1 MTRDTFPFSRH
12 CHEQRFDH
20 LWMTLSHTC
29 ANCGI
34 TYAVH
39 FEHPDRCWAFTGRD
53 RPHGPTVAAKSCYT
67 GFAGTYWSIPRED

>member
-1 MTRDTFPFSRH
+1 MTRDTFAFSRH

-34 TYAVH
+34 TYA
-39 FEHPDRCWAFTGRD
+39 AFTGGD
-53 RPHGPTVAAKSCYT
+53 RPHGPTAAAKSCYT
-67 GFAGTYWSIPRED
+67 DFAGTYWSLLCVTF